1 MKHLVRRLLFPL
13 LATTLVTGAS
23 VAGANEG
30 QPKPEI
36 KAEGE
41 RSPQGARLLVKGKNW
56 PAKARIKVS
65 ATRAPASNQ
74 PQDFG
79 MVDTDDKGEF
89 TLRKVVPCTTPS
101 MDDGSREFVTFTA
114 ADSATGTK
122 ATSRIG
128 GSPWVCQ

>member
-65 ATRAPASNQ
+65 
-74 PQDFG
+74 
-79 MVDTDDKGEF
+79 E
-89 TLRKVVPCTTPS
+89 CTTPS